1 MTEETCFVCGE
12 YVTHF
17 IDGCNGETIYLCDV
31 HAEQIS
37 GAKNEEADIN
47 LLEGLDLE
55 IGEYDREVIDEINE
69 LEIDIELSESY
80 LKEKLEKLNE
90 LKEQL
95 KK

>member
-12 YVTHF
+12 NVTHF

-31 HAEQIS
+31 HADQIG

-55 IGEYDREVIDEINE
+55 IGEYDRDTIEEINE
-69 LEIDIELSESY
+69 LESDIELSESY
-80 LKEKLEKLNE
+80 LKEKLEKLKE